1 MSEQEDNYIEQP
13 ESRPVPALSM
23 SIIRKLG
30 IITLIFGLLQIPLW
44 LIEGVMEERQ
54 KFNVEYP
61 LQYKGPGAGLQ
72 TLIGPVLTV
81 PYHYKVTEQKLVPIT
96 STVAGVATTTTT
108 KTENVSKT
116 VTGHLHFFPENLTV
130 SGNLKPEIRD
140 EGKFKNI
147 LYSTDLE
154 FNGSFNTSSYKSK
167 KINDEDMLWSE
178 SSIALGISDLRGIR
192 KVTTLDWSG
201 KKLKFV
207 PGTNGLK
214 LFDSGQSVVLPDLQ
228 QSGTYPFAFTVQL
241 NGSRDMNIFPAGK
254 ENKITLQSSW
264 KNPTFTGG
272 FLPSQKTIDKQ
283 GFNSLWEVSYFN
295 RNLPQ
300 MWSDADP
307 ELKNSLAQYMVG
319 ATLSTPVEFYRTA
332 IRAVKYGN
340 LFIILTFITFFV
352 FEMSAKVR
360 IHEIQYLLVG
370 VALTI
375 FFLLLIAISEW
386 TPFAWAY
393 ALASIPTIMQ
403 ITWYTQAFSKSRS
416 THLWKVMAATL
427 SLLYV
432 YLYILLQLENLSLL
446 IGAIGLF
453 IAMTVVLYSIRNIDW
468 YAEGNAGG

>member
-1 MSEQEDNYIEQP
+1 MSEPEDYIDIP
-13 ESRPVPALSM
+13 ERKAAPALSM
-23 SIIRKLG
+23 SVIRKLG
-30 IITLIFGLLQIPLW
+30 LIILIFGLLQVPLW

-61 LQYKGPGAGLQ
+61 QQYKGPGAAMQ

-81 PYHYKVTEQKLVPIT
+81 PYRYRVTQQEVVQVNT
-96 STVAGVATTTTT
+96 TVAGRDNSAGKVQQVV
-108 KTENVSKT
+108 KVM
-116 VTGHLHFFPENLTV
+116 TGHLHFFPENLTV
-130 SGNLKPEIRD
+130 AGELRPEIRD

-147 LYSTDLE
+147 LYSTEME
-154 FNGSFNTSSYKSK
+154 FKGTFNTSSYKTK

-178 SSIALGISDLRGIR
+178 ASLVLGISDLRGIR
-192 KVTTLDWSG
+192 KVTTLDWAGQKS
-201 KKLKFV
+201 KFV
-207 PGTNGLK
+207 PGTAGLK
-214 LFDSGQSVVLPDLQ
+214 LFDSGQHVMLPNLQ
-228 QSGTYPFAFTVQL
+228 QSGSYPFSFNLQL

-254 ENKITLQSSW
+254 ENRISLQSSW
-264 KNPTFTGG
+264 KDPTFTGG
-272 FLPSQKTIDKQ
+272 FLPSQKNVSKD
-283 GFNSLWEVSYFN
+283 GFNSVWEVSYFN

-319 ATLSTPVEFYRTA
+319 TTLSTPVEFYRTA

-340 LFIILTFITFFV
+340 LFVILTFITFFV
-352 FEMSAKVR
+352 FEMSTQVR

-386 TPFAWAY
+386 TPFALAY
-393 ALASIPTIMQ
+393 ALASVPTVIQ
-403 ITWYTQAFSKSRS
+403 VTWYTQAFSRSRS
-416 THLWKVMAATL
+416 KHLWKIMATTL

-446 IGAIGLF
+446 IGSIGLF
-453 IAMTVVLYSIRNIDW
+453 IAMTVVLYSVRNIDW
-468 YAEGNAGG
+468 YAESPTRQQK